1 MYDYHKPF
9 YFPYSHANL
18 IAPLS
23 AWGDNS
29 TTFITA
35 KYRIRPEYFPNKTQY
50 GTVFPPMQ
58 EEMDYSGRP
67 VFPAWVDKSKYRLL
81 SEQITHQPFYD
92 EVVETYGFTP
102 DKNFRKVVTATWTRP
117 AIRNAQSFS
126 KKIEIGNNSIKTES
140 DGRLVLR
147 ISNSVSV
154 GQSVNLECSCN
165 IETNGDDYSYN
176 YYNCHGQS
184 TIASNEFGE
193 IVISPFNWECIPD
206 GESGEKLT
214 IVSSDEKAPQR
225 TSSIMV
231 YWTES
236 LEQEYV
242 EVQSSNINKT
252 DNYIEIF
259 IDGDASRFCSVGDA
273 LDIVASYIKYNYVL
287 SYEWWSAGEARN
299 VSVYKVSGNKIT
311 VPYFDAEYTSSNG
324 HTDVHILSYPYV
336 GEIGGVDYYGGNVW
350 TRAFPT
356 RLINVGKNRTEYAGE
371 FSATQTTDFVRNT
384 GSDFIIEQPFA
395 PTLGASIVSY
405 VSDVTNPTS
414 EEYAQMI
421 DNKNDLLIAP
431 ENYTLLMGDIYA
443 RTRITIKAQ

>member
-50 GTVFPPMQ
+50 GTVFPPMR

-67 VFPAWVDKSKYRLL
+67 VFPGWVDKSKYRLL
-81 SEQITHQPFYD
+81 SEQIIHQPFYD
-92 EVVETYGFTP
+92 EVIETYGFTP
-102 DKNFRKVVTATWTRP
+102 DKNFRKVITATWTRP

-126 KKIEIGNNSIKTES
+126 KKIDVGNDSITTAD
-140 DGRLVLR
+140 DGSLTLR

-154 GQSVNLECSCN
+154 GQVVNLECHCG
-165 IETNGDDYSYN
+165 IEKTEGDYSYN
-176 YYNCHGQS
+176 VYYDCRGES
-184 TIASNEFGE
+184 TITSNEFGE
-193 IVISPFNWECIPD
+193 IVISAFNWECIPD
-206 GESGEKLT
+206 NGEGEKL
-214 IVSSDEKAPQR
+214 IIASNDEKAPQR
-225 TSSIMV
+225 TESITV

-236 LEQEYV
+236 REQEYID
-242 EVQSSNINKT
+242 VQSANVNKT
-252 DNYIEIF
+252 DNYVEIF

-273 LDIVASYIKYNYVL
+273 LDIMASFIEYNVML
-287 SYEWWSAGEARN
+287 SYKWWSAGEARN
-299 VSVYKVSGNKIT
+299 VPVYKVSGNKIT
-311 VPYFDAEYTSSNG
+311 VPYFETTYTSEKGSI
-324 HTDVHILSYPYV
+324 DYHILSYPYV
-336 GEIGGVDYYGGNVW
+336 GQLSSDYYRG
-350 TRAFPT
+350 FPT
-356 RLINVGKNRTEYAGE
+356 RLINVGQNRTEYSGE
-371 FSATQTTDFVRNT
+371 FSAIQTTDFVRNT

-414 EEYAQMI
+414 KEYAQMI
-421 DNKNDLLIAP
+421 DRKDDLLIAP